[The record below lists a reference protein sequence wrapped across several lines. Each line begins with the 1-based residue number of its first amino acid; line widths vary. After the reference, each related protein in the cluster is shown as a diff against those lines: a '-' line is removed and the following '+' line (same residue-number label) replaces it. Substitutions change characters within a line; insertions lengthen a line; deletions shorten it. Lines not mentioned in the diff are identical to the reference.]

1 MAKYTQI
8 KKPKSIKNVKYDLYY
23 MSSNSL
29 DANGTSYRKITNDE
43 VLEIA
48 SRVYKR
54 TQRNNLPQSTQFIWT
69 MILTDYD

>member
-8 KKPKSIKNVKYDLYY
+8 KKPKSINNVKYDLYY

-29 DANGTSYRKITNDE
+29 DANGISYRKITNDE
-43 VLEIA
+43 ALEIA

-54 TQRNNLPQSTQFIWT
+54 T
-69 MILTDYD
+69 